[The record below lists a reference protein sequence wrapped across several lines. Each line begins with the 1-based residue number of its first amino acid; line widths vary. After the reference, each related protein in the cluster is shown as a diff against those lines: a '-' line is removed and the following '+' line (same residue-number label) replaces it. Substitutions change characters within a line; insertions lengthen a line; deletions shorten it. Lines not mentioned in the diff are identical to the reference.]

1 MKKNPYVEAKNSKEL
16 CDVLGLPRS
25 HAAKLEIRRELVIAI
40 RDRIKE
46 KRWTHLQASKYA
58 EVGRTVITA
67 IMNGDIGKISTDR
80 LIDIA
85 DRLGLTVEIN
95 VA

>member
-1 MKKNPYVEAKNSKEL
+1 MKKPFLEARNSKEL
-16 CDVLGLPRS
+16 CELLGLSAS

-40 RDRIKE
+40 RDRLVE
-46 KRWTHLQASKYA
+46 KHWTHLQASKLA

-67 IMNGDIGKISTDR
+67 IVNGDVGKISTDR
-80 LIDIA
+80 LIDVA
-85 DRLGLTVEIN
+85 DRLGLHVEIK